1 MVDEGF
7 GLAGAFGDAE
17 GVGEEFFDEEEV
29 RGGGEGGV
37 EGEDGAGAAEA
48 VAGEVELGHGVYC
61 VGQLGT
67 PRNARV
73 VWRVGLRG
81 EQYGSGD
88 ASSRSGH

>member
-37 EGEDGAGAAEA
+37 EGEDGAGAAQA

-61 VGQLGT
+61 EEGLAGYVEQSEYG
-67 PRNARV
+67 
-73 VWRVGLRG
+73 VWG
-81 EQYGSGD
+81 
-88 ASSRSGH
+88 

>member
-61 VGQLGT
+61 AGGSAGYAEELKGCVG
-67 PRNARV
+67 
-73 VWRVGLRG
+73 GLEG
-81 EQYGSGD
+81 GMEG
-88 ASSRSGH
+88 